1 MADNGKNNRSYFSH
15 FGLRQ
20 ICDITLLTA
29 SVVLIVGMFVQP
41 VAVRIVGF
49 ALFIVGA
56 ITSIVRMILILT
68 HGVNKMSPEFR
79 NAIVNLVIMSV
90 VFCLSLFGLIY
101 CSAFMVKI

>member
-1 MADNGKNNRSYFSH
+1 MADNGNNFKSYFSH

-29 SVVLIVGMFVQP
+29 AIILLVGMFVQP
-41 VAVRIVGF
+41 VAVKIVGF
-49 ALFIVGA
+49 VLFIVGSIIA
-56 ITSIVRMILILT
+56 IVRMILILVR
-68 HGVNKMSPEFR
+68 GVNKSSPEFR

-101 CSAFMVKI
+101 CSCIATI